1 MSYPV
6 PDRLVPIRAEESQR
20 KVTAVLAIV
29 AVILAI
35 LAGLDVSIGS
45 LSPFD
50 LLAFAIAAVAL
61 HLAYPVAFPVRSR
74 PVA

>member
-1 MSYPV
+1 MTYPI

-20 KVTAVLAIV
+20 KVNAMLAIV
-29 AVILAI
+29 AAILAI

-50 LLAFAIAAVAL
+50 LLALAVAGVAL
-61 HLAYPVAFPVRSR
+61 HLAYPVTFPARSR
-74 PVA
+74 PVV